1 MSVSEQDD
9 LAALGCILGHL
20 FNAMKTEDGANL
32 IRLQGIL
39 SQLPRSVLGPYSV
52 YRDTMRLFAKQFPY
66 RIVLAKDKVYTSA
79 GLWEKHFGQQSR
91 EPAPQQHHLTSGDPP
106 AEVHNVAGKVSKLLM
121 LYGFVDLEPPH
132 RVSIFF
138 DKRFFDGNRHYDL
151 TKSWLKVGDHV
162 LLNAVR
168 SPPGYRAKYQATRIE
183 VAKKMKQNPAPS
195 RMSSET
201 DGGVIYGCPGTIQ
214 AVKPSPGF
222 TLFGQDNKH
231 CTYLI
236 IDNVD
241 KSLLKPG
248 KNLDDILKAG
258 SKVQFNAQPES
269 QAIHLFQVVGH

>member
-52 YRDTMRLFAKQFPY
+52 YRDTIRLFAKRFPD
-66 RIVLAKDKVYTSA
+66 RIVAAKDKVYTSA
-79 GLWEKHFGQQSR
+79 GLWKKLFGKKHRKPAGQQ
-91 EPAPQQHHLTSGDPP
+91 QHLASGDAPG
-106 AEVHNVAGKVSKLLM
+106 ELHNVAGKVSKLLM
-121 LYGFVDLEPPH
+121 LYGFIDLEPPH

-183 VAKKMKQNPAPS
+183 VAKKNETEPCAESDVERNGWRRDLRVSRHHPGCEAEPRVHSVWPGQQTLHLLNHRQRGQVPA
-195 RMSSET
+195 
-201 DGGVIYGCPGTIQ
+201 Q
-214 AVKPSPGF
+214 AWQELG
-222 TLFGQDNKH
+222 
-231 CTYLI
+231 
-236 IDNVD
+236 
-241 KSLLKPG
+241 
-248 KNLDDILKAG
+248 
-258 SKVQFNAQPES
+258 
-269 QAIHLFQVVGH
+269 